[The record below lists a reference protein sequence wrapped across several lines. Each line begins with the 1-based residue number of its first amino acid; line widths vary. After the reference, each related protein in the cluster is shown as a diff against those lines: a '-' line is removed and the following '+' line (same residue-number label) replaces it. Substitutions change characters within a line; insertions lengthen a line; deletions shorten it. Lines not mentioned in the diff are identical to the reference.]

1 MNKNIFVDG
10 PISQQIISSELEQL
24 GLRSG
29 VGGNSIF
36 LGQVRADDA
45 GGRRVK
51 ALEYSAYRTMA
62 NKEAEKI
69 ISIITSEF
77 EEIRFIKIF
86 HSVGLVMAGEIS
98 LAVMVSAVHRQ
109 QAFEACEKTV
119 ELIKKSL
126 PVWKREIFDDLS
138 HEWIRNNLA

>member
-1 MNKNIFVDG
+1 MSRNIFVNG
-10 PISQQIISSELEQL
+10 PVTQQIISSELEQL
-24 GLRSG
+24 GLRSDL
-29 VGGNSIF
+29 GGNSIF
-36 LGQVRADDA
+36 LGQVRADDT
-45 GGRRVK
+45 GGKKVK

-69 ISIITSEF
+69 INIISSEF
-77 EEIRFIKIF
+77 EEVGFIRIY

-109 QAFEACEKTV
+109 EAFKACEKTV
-119 ELIKKSL
+119 ELIKKHL

-138 HEWIRNNLA
+138 HEWIQNNLA